1 MDDQGQQPSEGYR
14 VLARKYRP
22 ASFEDL
28 IGQDPMVRTLTN
40 AFATGRIAQAYMLT
54 GVRGVGKTTTARILA
69 RALNYEIP
77 GEVDTPTINMPT
89 MGTHCKAIM
98 EGRHVDIMEMD
109 AASHTSIND
118 IREIIEAARYKPVS
132 ARYKVYIIDEVHML
146 STAAFNGLL
155 KTLEEPPEHVKFIF
169 ATTEIRKVPVTVLS
183 RCQRFDL
190 RRIDAGIM
198 VEYMRKLCVQEQVDI
213 EDDALQ
219 MIARA
224 GEGSARDSLS
234 LLDQAISHA
243 AGKITGET
251 TRQMLGLSDR
261 ARVIDLFEALMKGD
275 IAAALEEMKAQYD
288 IGAEPAVVLSDLADF
303 VHLVTRLKLTPD
315 AQSDAAATEAE
326 RTRGQD
332 FAKSLSVR
340 VLSRAWQ
347 MLLKGLAEVQSSPR
361 PLSSAE
367 MVLVRL
373 AYVADLPT
381 PDEALRLLANKDF
394 RPPMPTGAGSG
405 PSTPPDA
412 VVPSPAGA
420 PVDAQSGPGN
430 GAPMPNGPTAT
441 TGNTPTAMHGGGRQG
456 AGGQGG
462 AAPAPRME
470 PGMAEAAPA
479 EKANLRLV
487 ASQSEAQIAG
497 RVPARQGS
505 QTGSQ
510 PAQQGHSQAP
520 IKPVITRFEQIVAMA
535 SKNRDIAL
543 KLQLE
548 TSVRPVRLEQGHLVV
563 AYEGF
568 DGESFQTKLGRKL
581 AEWTGDR
588 WHVELASEGGEAT
601 LSERKEERERQV
613 RAEADAHPLVEAVRT
628 MFPGSKVVDVR
639 INRDFEEEFLAP
651 PAEELADDLM
661 ENEDAP
667 HALTVDDADAFG
679 LDDDL

>member
-1 MDDQGQQPSEGYR
+1 MDEIDQQSDITPATVSDKDQGYR

-22 ASFEDL
+22 ASFEDM
-28 IGQDPMVRTLTN
+28 IGQDPMVKTLTN
-40 AFATGRIAQAYMLT
+40 AFATGRIAQAYMMT

-77 GEVDTPTINMPT
+77 GEIDAPTIAMDR
-89 MGTHCKAIM
+89 MGSHCQAIM

-190 RRIDAGIM
+190 RRIDAALM
-198 VEYMRKLCVQEQVDI
+198 ATYMRSICDKEQVEI

-234 LLDQAISHA
+234 LLDQAIAHG
-243 AGKITGET
+243 AGRITAET
-251 TRQMLGLSDR
+251 TRQMLGLADR
-261 ARVIDLFEALMKGD
+261 ARVIDLFEAVMKGD
-275 IAAALEEMKAQYD
+275 IASALQELKAQYD

-315 AQSDAAATEAE
+315 AHSDAAATEAE
-326 RTRGQD
+326 KTRGRD
-332 FAKSLSVR
+332 FAANLSVR
-340 VLSRAWQ
+340 ILSRAWQ
-347 MLLKGLAEVQSSPR
+347 MLLKGLSEVQSSPR
-361 PLSSAE
+361 PLASAE

-412 VVPSPAGA
+412 TVPSGA
-420 PVDAQSGPGN
+420 DAQSSQNGGPS
-430 GAPMPNGPTAT
+430 AGPVS
-441 TGNTPTAMHGGGRQG
+441 GSSTPTAMGAPGGMAQ
-456 AGGQGG
+456 
-462 AAPAPRME
+462 AAPSMTPGQIE
-470 PGMAEAAPA
+470 PAKQEGA
-479 EKANLRLV
+479 KLRLV
-487 ASQSEAQIAG
+487 S
-497 RVPARQGS
+497 S
-505 QTGSQ
+505 QTADQ
-510 PAQQGHSQAP
+510 VAP
-520 IKPVITRFEQIVAMA
+520 SKGEETKTEARTPNLKPVETKPAITKFAQIVAIA
-535 SKNRDIAL
+535 NQHRDIAL
-543 KLQLE
+543 KIALE
-548 TSVRPVRLEQGHLVV
+548 SAVRPVSLTPGRLEIVV
-563 AYEGF
+563 DGM
-568 DGESFQTKLGRKL
+568 DGEGLASKLTRKL
-581 AEWTGDR
+581 AEWTGER
-588 WHVELASEGGEAT
+588 WIVELSHEEGGAT
-601 LSERKEERERQV
+601 LSEQKEERKQQV
-613 RAEADAHPLVEAVRT
+613 RDAADVHPLVEAVRKS
-628 MFPGSKVVDVR
+628 FPGSKIVDVR
-639 INRDFEEEFLAP
+639 INRDFEAELLAAPDEIGEDSMEFSSQML
-651 PAEELADDLM
+651 LQADD
-661 ENEDAP
+661 D
-667 HALTVDDADAFG
+667 FG
-679 LDDDL
+679 LDEDL

>member
-1 MDDQGQQPSEGYR
+1 MDGQDHQTAEGYR

-22 ASFEDL
+22 ASFDDM
-28 IGQDPMVRTLTN
+28 IGQDPMIRTLTN
-40 AFATGRIAQAYMLT
+40 AFSSGRIAQAYMMT

-77 GEVDTPTINMPT
+77 GEIDEPTIDMPRL
-89 MGTHCKAIM
+89 GVHCQAIM

-132 ARYKVYIIDEVHML
+132 ARYKVYVIDEVHML

-190 RRIDAGIM
+190 RRIDA
-198 VEYMRKLCVQEQVDI
+198 VEMATYMRTICEKEQVEI

-234 LLDQAISHA
+234 LLDQAIAHG
-243 AGKITGET
+243 AGKITSET
-251 TRQMLGLSDR
+251 TRQMLGLADR
-261 ARVIDLFEALMKGD
+261 ARVIDLFEAVMKGD
-275 IAAALEEMKAQYD
+275 IGIALDELKAQYD

-315 AQSDAAATEAE
+315 AHSDAAATESE
-326 RTRGQD
+326 KIRGRD
-332 FAKSLSVR
+332 FSGQLSVR

-361 PLSSAE
+361 PLASAE

-373 AYVADLPT
+373 AYAADLPT
-381 PDEALRLLANKDF
+381 PDEALRLLANKDY
-394 RPPMPTGAGSG
+394 RPPMPSGAGSG

-412 VVPSPAGA
+412 TVSTSAEAQGSPHSGGSPSSNA
-420 PVDAQSGPGN
+420 PTALQSGANLGVAHS
-430 GAPMPNGPTAT
+430 APDLDVGHAE
-441 TGNTPTAMHGGGRQG
+441 
-456 AGGQGG
+456 
-462 AAPAPRME
+462 PAKT
-470 PGMAEAAPA
+470 

-487 ASQSEAQIAG
+487 ASQSDEQMAVRTPPTPQSVAG
-497 RVPARQGS
+497 AEQDKTVAKPE
-505 QTGSQ
+505 
-510 PAQQGHSQAP
+510 
-520 IKPVITRFEQIVAMA
+520 IKPVITRFEQIIALA
-535 SKNRDIAL
+535 NKHRDIAL
-543 KLQLE
+543 KFQLE
-548 TSVRPVRLEQGHLVV
+548 SSVRPVSLEQGRVV
-563 AYEGF
+563 ISYDGV
-568 DGESFQTKLGRKL
+568 DGEALQHKLGRKL
-581 AEWTGDR
+581 AEWTGER
-588 WHVELASEGGEAT
+588 WHVELSGDAGGAT

-613 RAEADAHPLVEAVRT
+613 REEADGHPLVEAVRSI
-628 MFPGSKVVDVR
+628 FPGSKVVDVR

-651 PAEELADDLM
+651 PVEDLLD
-661 ENEDAP
+661 EDISLSLSMP
-667 HALTVDDADAFG
+667 DASD
-679 LDDDL
+679 LDDDR

>member
-1 MDDQGQQPSEGYR
+1 MDDIDQQTPVETSATESGEAGYR

-22 ASFEDL
+22 ASFEDMV
-28 IGQDPMVRTLTN
+28 GQDPMVRTLTN
-40 AFATGRIAQAYMLT
+40 AFATGRIAQAYMMT

-77 GEVDTPTINMPT
+77 GEIDAPTINMEH
-89 MGTHCKAIM
+89 MGTHCQAIM

-190 RRIDAGIM
+190 RRIDAGEM
-198 VEYMRKLCVQEQVDI
+198 AEYMRKICGLEKVAI

-234 LLDQAISHA
+234 LLDQAIAHG
-243 AGKITGET
+243 AGTITAET
-251 TRQMLGLSDR
+251 TRQMLGLADR
-261 ARVIDLFEALMKGD
+261 ARVIDLFEAVMKGD
-275 IAAALEEMKAQYD
+275 IANALEELKSQYD

-315 AQSDAAATEAE
+315 AHSDAAATETE
-326 RTRGQD
+326 KSRGRD
-332 FAKSLSVR
+332 FAYSLSVR
-340 VLSRAWQ
+340 ILSRAWQ

-361 PLSSAE
+361 PLASAE

-381 PDEALRLLANKDF
+381 PDEALKLLANRDF

-405 PSTPPDA
+405 PSVPPDA
-412 VVPSPAGA
+412 TITQSGVSA
-420 PVDAQSGPGN
+420 DAQVPITPPGN
-430 GAPMPNGPTAT
+430 AGNNGGPTALA
-441 TGNTPTAMHGGGRQG
+441 GNGDIKPSPSPTPGTLETPQTHSSHLRLVSSQ
-456 AGGQGG
+456 
-462 AAPAPRME
+462 
-470 PGMAEAAPA
+470 PA
-479 EKANLRLV
+479 EKV
-487 ASQSEAQIAG
+487 SEKEPSVPQI
-497 RVPARQGS
+497 
-505 QTGSQ
+505 
-510 PAQQGHSQAP
+510 SQAGTRQ
-520 IKPVITRFEQIVAMA
+520 VISRFEEIVALA

-543 KLQLE
+543 KIQLE
-548 TSVRPVRLEQGHLVV
+548 TSVRPVAFEQGRLEI
-563 AYEGF
+563 AYDGM
-568 DGESFQTKLGRKL
+568 DGEVLSHKLARKL
-581 AEWTGDR
+581 QEWTGER
-588 WHVELASEGGEAT
+588 WSVELSNEQGAAT
-601 LSERKEERERQV
+601 LSERKEEREREV
-613 RAEADAHPLVEAVRT
+613 REAADSHPLVEAVRKS
-628 MFPGSKVVDVR
+628 FPGAKIVDVR
-639 INRDFEEEFLAP
+639 IHRDFEEEFLAP
-651 PAEELADDLM
+651 VAEDSAELLPSGEFALENDD
-661 ENEDAP
+661 
-667 HALTVDDADAFG
+667 FG
-679 LDDDL
+679 LDEDL

>member
-1 MDDQGQQPSEGYR
+1 MDDIDQQTPVDTSITASGETGYR

-22 ASFEDL
+22 ASFEDMV
-28 IGQDPMVRTLTN
+28 GQDPMVRTLTN
-40 AFATGRIAQAYMLT
+40 AFATGRIAQAYMMT

-77 GEVDTPTINMPT
+77 GEIEAPTISMER
-89 MGTHCKAIM
+89 MGTHCQAIM

-190 RRIDAGIM
+190 RRIDAGEM
-198 VEYMRKLCVQEQVDI
+198 ADYMRKICRLEQVDI

-234 LLDQAISHA
+234 LLDQAIAHG
-243 AGKITGET
+243 AGTITAET
-251 TRQMLGLSDR
+251 TRQMLGLADR
-261 ARVIDLFEALMKGD
+261 ARVIDLFEAVMKGD
-275 IAAALEEMKAQYD
+275 IASALEELKSQYD

-315 AQSDAAATEAE
+315 AHSDAAATEAE
-326 RTRGQD
+326 KTRGRD
-332 FAKSLSVR
+332 FAQSLSVR

-361 PLSSAE
+361 PLASAE

-381 PDEALRLLANKDF
+381 PDEALKLLANRDF

-412 VVPSPAGA
+412 TVPQGA
-420 PVDAQSGPGN
+420 SQADAQASIPSQHNGGGNDRGSG
-430 GAPMPNGPTAT
+430 GPTALAGNGDIKPSASPT
-441 TGNTPTAMHGGGRQG
+441 TAPIPGTAEVPQTDNSHLRLVSSQ
-456 AGGQGG
+456 
-462 AAPAPRME
+462 
-470 PGMAEAAPA
+470 PA
-479 EKANLRLV
+479 EKV
-487 ASQSEAQIAG
+487 A
-497 RVPARQGS
+497 P
-505 QTGSQ
+505 
-510 PAQQGHSQAP
+510 QAP
-520 IKPVITRFEQIVAMA
+520 SAHHGEKPAGKQIITRFEEIVALA

-543 KLQLE
+543 KFQLE
-548 TSVRPVRLEQGHLVV
+548 SSVRPVSFEQGRLEISYDGM
-563 AYEGF
+563 
-568 DGESFQTKLGRKL
+568 DGEVLSHKLARKL
-581 AEWTGDR
+581 QEWTGER
-588 WHVELASEGGEAT
+588 WSVELSSEQGAAT
-601 LSERKEERERQV
+601 LTERKEERERQV
-613 RAEADAHPLVEAVRT
+613 REAADSHPLVEAVRKS
-628 MFPGSKVVDVR
+628 FPGAKIVDVR

-651 PAEELADDLM
+651 VPEDSAELLPSGEFALEDD
-661 ENEDAP
+661 D
-667 HALTVDDADAFG
+667 FG
-679 LDDDL
+679 LDEDQ

>member
-1 MDDQGQQPSEGYR
+1 MDSDIRFGKKARDFLMDDQEHQTAEGYR

-22 ASFEDL
+22 ASFDDL
-28 IGQDPMVRTLTN
+28 IGQGPMVRTLTN
-40 AFATGRIAQAYMLT
+40 AFKTGRIAQAYMLT

-77 GEVDTPTINMPT
+77 GEISSPTIDMPRL
-89 MGTHCKAIM
+89 GTHCQAIM

-190 RRIDAGIM
+190 RRIDAGEM
-198 VEYMRKLCVQEQVDI
+198 ASYMRSICDKEKVEI
-213 EDDALQ
+213 EEDALQ

-224 GEGSARDSLS
+224 GEGSVRDSLS
-234 LLDQAISHA
+234 LLDQAISHG
-243 AGKITGET
+243 AGKITAET
-251 TRQMLGLSDR
+251 TRQMLGLADR
-261 ARVIDLFEALMKGD
+261 ARIIDLFEALMKGD
-275 IAAALEEMKAQYD
+275 IAKALEELKSQYD

-315 AQSDAAATEAE
+315 ASSEAAATEAE
-326 RTRGQD
+326 KTRGRD
-332 FAKSLSVR
+332 FSSHLSVR

-361 PLSSAE
+361 PLASAE

-373 AYVADLPT
+373 AYVADLPS
-381 PDEALRLLANKDF
+381 PDEALRMLANRDF

-412 VVPSPAGA
+412 TVLPSSGA
-420 PVDAQSGPGN
+420 QDMPPQGMTHQGPSDPSQG
-430 GAPMPNGPTAT
+430 GGPTA
-441 TGNTPTAMHGGGRQG
+441 MQ
-456 AGGQGG
+456 AGSGI
-462 AAPAPRME
+462 APANMPSPELQRGHAD
-470 PGMAEAAPA
+470 PAQA

-487 ASQSEAQIAG
+487 SSQSEVQ
-497 RVPARQGS
+497 VARQARANPSSEQGNAGS
-505 QTGSQ
+505 
-510 PAQQGHSQAP
+510 PV
-520 IKPVITRFEQIVAMA
+520 KPVITRFEQIIALA
-535 SKNRDIAL
+535 KSNRDIAL
-543 KLQLE
+543 QFTLE
-548 TSVRPVRLEQGHLVV
+548 SAVRPVSVEHGRVVV
-563 AYEGF
+563 AYDGA
-568 DGESFQTKLGRKL
+568 DGEAFQTKLSRKL
-581 AEWTGDR
+581 SEWTGER
-588 WHVELASEGGEAT
+588 WLVDLAKEGGGAT
-601 LSERKEERERQV
+601 LFERKEEREKQARE
-613 RAEADAHPLVEAVRT
+613 EADNHPLVEAVRKA
-628 MFPGSKVVDVR
+628 FPGSKVVDVR

-651 PAEELADDLM
+651 VI
-661 ENEDAP
+661 EDP
-667 HALTVDDADAFG
+667 DEDGDMSLTIDDADEFG
-679 LDDDL
+679 LDNL

>member
-1 MDDQGQQPSEGYR
+1 MDDQERQSAEGYR

-22 ASFEDL
+22 ASFDDL
-28 IGQDPMVRTLTN
+28 IGQGPMVRTLTN
-40 AFATGRIAQAYMLT
+40 AFKTGRIAQAYMLT

-77 GEVDTPTINMPT
+77 GEIDSPTIDMPKL
-89 MGTHCKAIM
+89 GTHCQAIM

-190 RRIDAGIM
+190 RRIDAAEM
-198 VEYMRKLCVQEQVDI
+198 ATYMRKMCGKEKVEI

-224 GEGSARDSLS
+224 GEGSVRDSLS
-234 LLDQAISHA
+234 LLDQAISHG
-243 AGKITGET
+243 AGAITAET
-251 TRQMLGLSDR
+251 TRQMLGLADR
-261 ARVIDLFEALMKGD
+261 ARIIDLFEALMKGD
-275 IAAALEEMKAQYD
+275 IAKALEELKSQYD

-315 AQSDAAATEAE
+315 ANSDAAATEAE
-326 RTRGQD
+326 KIRGRD
-332 FAKSLSVR
+332 FASHLSVR

-361 PLSSAE
+361 PLASAE

-373 AYVADLPT
+373 AYVADLPS
-381 PDEALRLLANKDF
+381 PDEALRMLANKDF

-412 VVPSPAGA
+412 RVHSSAGTQGEPAQGM
-420 PVDAQSGPGN
+420 PMQSEPNNGN
-430 GAPMPNGPTAT
+430 GTPPHGGGNGPTA
-441 TGNTPTAMHGGGRQG
+441 MQ
-456 AGGQGG
+456 AGSGVN
-462 AAPAPRME
+462 AANMPKPDLQRGLAVPE
-470 PGMAEAAPA
+470 TQQA

-487 ASQSEAQIAG
+487 SSQSEVQ
-497 RVPARQGS
+497 VARQARSNPSAGQESEGS
-505 QTGSQ
+505 
-510 PAQQGHSQAP
+510 PLR
-520 IKPVITRFEQIVAMA
+520 PVITRFEQIIALA
-535 SKNRDIAL
+535 KNNRDIAL
-543 KLQLE
+543 QFTLE
-548 TSVRPVRLEQGHLVV
+548 SAVRPVSVEQGRVVV
-563 AYEGF
+563 AYDGA
-568 DGESFQTKLGRKL
+568 DGEAFQSKLSRKL
-581 AEWTGDR
+581 SEWTGER
-588 WHVELASEGGEAT
+588 WLVDLAKEGGGAT
-601 LSERKEERERQV
+601 LMERKEEREKQARE
-613 RAEADAHPLVEAVRT
+613 EADNHPLVEAVRKA
-628 MFPGSKVVDVR
+628 FPGAKVVDVR

-651 PAEELADDLM
+651 VIEDPEEESDMSLII
-661 ENEDAP
+661 
-667 HALTVDDADAFG
+667 DDADELG
-679 LDDDL
+679 LDDF